1 MRATASRA
9 PLTSA
14 RASSPCRAA
23 RVKTLRP
30 WSGSECVSSSRAGA
44 NAAPIAAIARRSRPS
59 LTLGTATRMGTRGSV
74 AGAERERLL
83 RLTPDHVGGAREQL
97 VLALAKLLG
106 AHLDREAALLAERD
120 PAAVEVDAHVLQ
132 PLRRDA
138 DLRLERARR
147 ALARLGH
154 VLERERR
161 LRPVRVR
168 REARGLGED
177 VVPERLQPV
186 LRRVGEVRE
195 PEQVLGAAQQRV
207 VVVRR
212 VVDRA
217 GLDVAR

>member
-1 MRATASRA
+1 MSAPAVSAPAHAGPRRPASRDTTGAAPIAPTGGGSPLCFVRSIRATHPRA

-83 RLTPDHVGGAREQL
+83 RPAPDHVGGAREQL

-106 AHLDREAALLAERD
+106 AHLEREAALLAERD
-120 PAAVEVDAHVLQ
+120 AAAVQVDAHV
-132 PLRRDA
+132 
-138 DLRLERARR
+138 
-147 ALARLGH
+147 
-154 VLERERR
+154 
-161 LRPVRVR
+161 
-168 REARGLGED
+168 
-177 VVPERLQPV
+177 
-186 LRRVGEVRE
+186 
-195 PEQVLGAAQQRV
+195 
-207 VVVRR
+207 
-212 VVDRA
+212 
-217 GLDVAR
+217 